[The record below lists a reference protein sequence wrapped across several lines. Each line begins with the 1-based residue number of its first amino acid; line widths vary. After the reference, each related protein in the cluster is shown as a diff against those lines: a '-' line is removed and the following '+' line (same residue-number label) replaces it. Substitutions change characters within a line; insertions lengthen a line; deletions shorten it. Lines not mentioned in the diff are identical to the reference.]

1 MRHAG
6 AIRLDHVLGLK
17 RLYLVPQGFSA
28 RDGVYVQMPF
38 EALLAV
44 TAQESVANRCVVI
57 GEDLGTV
64 PEGFRDQIA
73 DWGIWSYLVM
83 MFERDDAGV
92 FRSIDHYLTN
102 ALVTFNTHDLS
113 TYAGWRSFGDLKL
126 KRSLGIDPGESDDAR
141 WHALAMLDDVLRHNT
156 IERNDLYSVA
166 NFLARTKSRLL
177 AVSLEDLLGVVDQP
191 NIPGT
196 IDEHPN
202 WRRRLPVSIEE
213 MTSTVD
219 VAALK
224 AATHERSRAAI

>member
-1 MRHAG
+1 
-6 AIRLDHVLGLK
+6 
-17 RLYLVPQGFSA
+17 
-28 RDGVYVQMPF
+28 MPF

-83 MFERDDAGV
+83 MFERDDAGT
-92 FRSIDHYLTN
+92 FRSMDHYLTN

-113 TYAGWRSFGDLKL
+113 TYAGWRSFGDLNL
-126 KRSLGIDPGESDDAR
+126 KRSLGIDPGESDEAR
-141 WHALAMLDDVLRHNT
+141 WHALAMLDDILQHHE
-156 IERNDLYSVA
+156 IDRNDLYSVA

-202 WRRRLPVSIEE
+202 WRRRLPIPIEE

-219 VAALK
+219 VTALK